1 MQGSHPKFTMG
12 FLSRELFGLE
22 GHIQPF
28 LCLGAGAAGAPYL
41 AMTVSIS
48 ARGFLGRSGRGS
60 TATPSSCASQ
70 RENAAPVI
78 TTFSA

>member
-22 GHIQPF
+22 GHLQPF

-41 AMTVSIS
+41 AMTVSPA
-48 ARGFLGRSGRGS
+48 ARGFWGVLG
-60 TATPSSCASQ
+60 AAPPPTPSRCASQ